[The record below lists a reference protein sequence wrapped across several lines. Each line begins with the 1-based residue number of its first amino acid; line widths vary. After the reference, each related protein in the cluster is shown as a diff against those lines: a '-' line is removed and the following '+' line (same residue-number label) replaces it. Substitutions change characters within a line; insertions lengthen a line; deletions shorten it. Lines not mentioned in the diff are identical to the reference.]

1 LTDGRGADLV
11 FDLVGGAMFEKCLAA
26 LAWRGRQ
33 VAISSSP
40 EPRVNFNL
48 VDFYHNESRL
58 FGVDSLKLSFEEI
71 AEILRQL
78 ISGFETG
85 VFPPPP
91 VETFSLAEG
100 PRLYR
105 EVAESKVKGKPV
117 LVP

>member
-1 LTDGRGADLV
+1 
-11 FDLVGGAMFEKCLAA
+11 
-26 LAWRGRQ
+26 
-33 VAISSSP
+33 
-40 EPRVNFNL
+40 

-58 FGVDSLKLSFEEI
+58 FGVDSLKLSFEET

-78 ISGFETG
+78 TPGFEMG
-85 VFPPPP
+85 VFPPPA

-105 EVAESKVKGKPV
+105 EVAESKFKGKPV